1 MKSQETNY
9 DSAMRVEVDEKSGCC
24 FGVIRAIEKAE
35 QLLNSGVALY
45 SLGEIVHN
53 SVEVHRLAS
62 KGLKVINRAEFAQL
76 RGATVLIRAHGE
88 PPQTYETAAANNVTL
103 IDATCPVVLRLQSNI
118 SKSYGKAREA
128 GAQLVI
134 FGQRGHA
141 EVNGLVGQAKGDAT
155 VLESVDELHL
165 LDFSRPI
172 ILYSQTTKSLDQF
185 ALLCSEVRKR
195 LQPGLLFEAHDT
207 VCRQVSHR
215 KPHLHKFA
223 KEHDVIIFVSGY
235 NSSNGKELYHACREV
250 NERSY
255 MVQDR
260 EDLRAAWFEGRR
272 SAGVCGAT
280 STPRWLM
287 DRVAAAIKAGAL
299 A

>member
-1 MKSQETNY
+1 
-9 DSAMRVEVDEKSGCC
+9 MRIEVDEKSGCC

-53 SVEVHRLAS
+53 SVEVNRLKS
-62 KGLKVINRAEFAQL
+62 KGLKVINREELAQL
-76 RGATVLIRAHGE
+76 RKATVLIRAHGE
-88 PPQTYETAAANNVTL
+88 PPQTYKVAAANGITL
-103 IDATCPVVLRLQSNI
+103 IDATCPVVLNLQSSI
-118 SKSYGKAREA
+118 SKSYQKAQET

-141 EVNGLVGQAKGDAT
+141 EVNGLVGQANGDAT
-155 VLESVDELHL
+155 VLESVNEVHQ
-165 LDFSRPI
+165 LDFSRPV
-172 ILYSQTTKSLDQF
+172 ILYSQTTKSLEQF
-185 ALLCSEVRKR
+185 ALLCSEVRKH
-195 LQPGLLFEAHDT
+195 LKPGLLFEAHDT

-223 KEHDVIIFVSGY
+223 GERDVIIFVSGN
-235 NSSNGKELYHACREV
+235 NSSNGKELYQACSEA

-255 MVQDR
+255 MVQDV
-260 EDLRAAWFEGRR
+260 EDLRAEWFVDC
-272 SAGVCGAT
+272 SSVGVCGAT

-287 DRVAAAIKAGAL
+287 DRVADAIKAGAI

>member
-1 MKSQETNY
+1 MY
-9 DSAMRVEVDEKSGCC
+9 VEVDEKSGFC

-35 QLLNSGVALY
+35 QLLNSGVELY

-53 SVEVHRLAS
+53 SVEVNRLKS
-62 KGLKVINRAEFAQL
+62 KGLKVIDREQL
-76 RGATVLIRAHGE
+76 ALLREVTVLIRAHGE
-88 PPQTYETAAANNVTL
+88 PPLTYEIAARNGITL
-103 IDATCPVVLRLQSNI
+103 IDATCPVVLHLQSSI
-118 SKSYGKAREA
+118 SESYKKAKEA

-165 LDFSRPI
+165 LDFSRSI
-172 ILYSQTTKSLDQF
+172 ILYSQTTKSLEQF
-185 ALLCSEVRKR
+185 ALLCSEIRKH

-215 KPHLHKFA
+215 KPHLHQFA
-223 KEHDVIIFVSGY
+223 RKHDVVIFVSGY
-235 NSSNGKELYHACREV
+235 NSSNGKELYQACSEA

-260 EDLRAAWFEGRR
+260 NDLQASWFEDCR
-272 SAGVCGAT
+272 SVGVCGAT

-287 DRVAAAIKAGAL
+287 NEVAEAIVPHPTPKA
-299 A
+299 

>member
-1 MKSQETNY
+1 MH
-9 DSAMRVEVDEKSGCC
+9 VEVDEKSGCC

-35 QLLNSGVALY
+35 QLLDSGVTLY

-53 SVEVHRLAS
+53 SVEVNRLKS
-62 KGLKVINRAEFAQL
+62 KGLKVINREQLGQL
-76 RGATVLIRAHGE
+76 RRATVLIRAHGE
-88 PPQTYETAAANNVTL
+88 PPQTYEVAAANGIAL
-103 IDATCPVVLRLQSNI
+103 IDATCPVVLKLQSNI
-118 SKSYGKAREA
+118 SKSYKKAKET

-172 ILYSQTTKSLDQF
+172 ILYSQTTKSLEQF
-185 ALLCSEVRKR
+185 ALLCREVRKR
-195 LQPGLLFEAHDT
+195 LPPELLFEAHDT

-215 KPHLHKFA
+215 KPHLHRFA
-223 KEHDVIIFVSGY
+223 SKHDVIIFVSGY
-235 NSSNGKELYHACREV
+235 NSSNGKELYQACSEV
-250 NERSY
+250 NERSH
-255 MVQDR
+255 MVQDV
-260 EDLRAAWFEGRR
+260 EDLRAEWFEGCR

-287 DRVAAAIKAGAL
+287 DRVADAIKSGAH